1 METITVSVCPG
12 LTFAEDGDFDSEIT
26 HVVMENWR
34 SLSRVLCDRKI
45 HLGLVEVYNTVA
57 KPAWAV

>member
-1 METITVSVCPG
+1 MSVCPG

-45 HLGLVEVYNTVA
+45 HLGLVEVYNTVE